1 MTSYIKNGTTDHL
14 KHLDL
19 EDYSHAVTDKPTMF
33 DPTLPTIGKL
43 SNELLSISTL
53 PRTQLLDMLRCKHH
67 FQYSFIQTV
76 VAHGNG
82 GGFKLDQYMWAYFSK
97 SALAGITPH
106 FNILGIRW
114 GFGIIG
120 KTTFAGIKAARVVE
134 YLHNEYGL
142 DVSTIHGIGFRL
154 GCNSVP
160 VNLSKHLITRDKF
173 KKFEIRICIPM

>member
-1 MTSYIKNGTTDHL
+1 M
-14 KHLDL
+14 
-19 EDYSHAVTDKPTMF
+19 
-33 DPTLPTIGKL
+33 
-43 SNELLSISTL
+43 
-53 PRTQLLDMLRCKHH
+53 
-67 FQYSFIQTV
+67 
-76 VAHGNG
+76 AHGNG

-154 GCNSVP
+154 GCNSLP
-160 VNLSKHLITRDKF
+160 VICQIILLGTNSKSLK
-173 KKFEIRICIPM
+173 IRICIPM

>member
-1 MTSYIKNGTTDHL
+1 MLNFVKS
-14 KHLDL
+14 
-19 EDYSHAVTDKPTMF
+19 
-33 DPTLPTIGKL
+33 TIF
-43 SNELLSISTL
+43 NLLWIT
-53 PRTQLLDMLRCKHH
+53 
-67 FQYSFIQTV
+67 IQTV

-160 VNLSKHLITRDKF
+160 VNLSKHLIGDKF
-173 KKFEIRICIPM
+173 KKFEIRICISM

>member
-1 MTSYIKNGTTDHL
+1 M
-14 KHLDL
+14 
-19 EDYSHAVTDKPTMF
+19 
-33 DPTLPTIGKL
+33 
-43 SNELLSISTL
+43 
-53 PRTQLLDMLRCKHH
+53 
-67 FQYSFIQTV
+67 
-76 VAHGNG
+76 AHGNG

-154 GCNSVP
+154 GFNS
-160 VNLSKHLITRDKF
+160 
-173 KKFEIRICIPM
+173 IRICIPM